1 MDTRQLEYFVAVAEE
16 LNFTRAARRLFAV
29 QSTVSAGIRSLE
41 HELGAALFERSSKRV
56 ELTSAGVA
64 LLPEAHAA
72 IEAIDRVRGAVTLTK
87 RGIRGRLRVGIFT
100 HLDFVDLPALFGE
113 FHERYPLV
121 DLQLG
126 ASPSGST
133 GLADNVRRGR
143 IDVAFMGLPA
153 QDLAGFR
160 VLELASSAFV
170 AVLPAAHPLAGKE
183 SVSLAEL
190 AGELWVDAPEG
201 FGNRIAVERAFAA
214 AGLGRTVKAEVADLG
229 EVPRFVRA
237 GLGVAVLPLITYRPT
252 PGIVL
257 LPLDDGIGWMLSAI
271 SRPKP
276 SPAIA
281 ALLELLAERMPLG
294 VG

>member
-1 MDTRQLEYFVAVAEE
+1 VDTRQLEYFVAVAEE

-56 ELTSAGVA
+56 ALTAAGNA

-72 IEAIDRVRGAVTLTK
+72 IEAIDRVRSAVTLTK

-100 HLDFVDLPALFGE
+100 NLDFIDLPELFGE

-121 DLQLG
+121 DLQFG
-126 ASPSGST
+126 ASPTGST
-133 GLADNVRRGR
+133 GLAEDVRRGR

-160 VLELASSAFV
+160 VLELAHSTTV
-170 AVLPAAHPLAGKE
+170 AVLPVAHPLAGNE

-190 AGELWVDAPEG
+190 AAEPWVDSPEG

-214 AGLGRTVKAEVADLG
+214 AGLARTVKAEVADLG
-229 EVPRFVRA
+229 QVPRFVRA
-237 GLGVAVLPLITYRPT
+237 GLGVAVVPLITYRPAADV
-252 PGIVL
+252 VL
-257 LPLDDGIGWMLSAI
+257 VPLVDRIDWMLSAI
-271 SRPKP
+271 SRPKA
-276 SPAIA
+276 SPAVD
-281 ALLELLAERMPLG
+281 ALLDLFAERMPP